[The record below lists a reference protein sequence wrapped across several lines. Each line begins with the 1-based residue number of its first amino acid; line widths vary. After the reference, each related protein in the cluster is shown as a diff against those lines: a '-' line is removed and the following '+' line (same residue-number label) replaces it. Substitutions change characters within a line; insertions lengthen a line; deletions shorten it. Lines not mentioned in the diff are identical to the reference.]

1 MKKSLQRIIAATLI
15 FCLCVT
21 ILPVSALAA
30 EDGLVTDA
38 ETITDT
44 RIDDEGNTIV
54 TVILQEKTQGTTA
67 DGVAVS
73 KEETVTHIAKTD
85 PNGNVLG
92 TSHVEEGTESREWD
106 EKVKPGEEMGEVKVQ
121 LRPGEGASEATEHTY
136 SDITG
141 DEQHGPNDKEYDYK
155 KTEVTIN
162 RTVTATAG
170 EINTAIERAETRLES
185 IKAEDY
191 EGKDP
196 NVFGPD
202 LDFVAG
208 TADAVPQPEEEG
220 YDYQL
225 VGYGDAT
232 NELKV
237 LRDYITYEKTDGKPV
252 TDAEGNFIIEKV
264 ETKLDNTPMQIAL
277 RKDENGEY
285 EYFFGYCIDSDTE
298 AGDGAWY
305 KVANL
310 EDSDYYPNPDSAAKL
325 RAVVTN
331 GYWGT
336 EMGKGSVEQIK
347 EMIKEVC
354 GPDAVIT
361 VDTDDN
367 GGKAT
372 YKIVDI
378 IDSLTEAEA
387 LAATQAAIWSFAN
400 GDPSTKDGK
409 DGYIAHGP
417 VNVKRSGGSY
427 MREYLP
433 ESDAR
438 AMAVFNWLRSL
449 APIEDS
455 DEEVIT
461 IINEKNAVGD
471 MWLTVRDK
479 AKDYAQNMDDDSEN
493 DVYNTELNFTLAFV
507 PDPEKDDLLVYL
519 MDAEGNP
526 IRDKEGEPVIRRLA
540 GENSE
545 ERRADT
551 IHPDENGVYTLSGLQ
566 LSENSDFKLDLRL
579 EGAQYLKE
587 GVYIYT
593 AHGGVDK
600 SQSIVGIAEGTH
612 TVDVSV
618 GMTVRFEGDENKHVA
633 EKRIW
638 RTQSNTGGEPP
649 KVDTTPEPS
658 PKPPKHDHIVD
669 PDEIYLARPVKTGD
683 VSYVLAGMALA
694 SAIGLMGVLLAG
706 RKANKN

>member
-54 TVILQEKTQGTTA
+54 TVIVQEKTRGTDE
-67 DGVAVS
+67 DGKRV
-73 KEETVTHIAKTD
+73 KGEKTFTHTTKTD
-85 PNGNVLG
+85 PKGNVLEIRQI
-92 TSHVEEGTESREWD
+92 EEGTESREWD
-106 EKVKPGEEMGEVKVQ
+106 EEVQPGEEMGEVKVQ
-121 LRPGEGASEATEHTY
+121 LRPGESVSGSAVYTSTDT
-136 SDITG
+136 TG
-141 DEQHGPNDKEYDYK
+141 DEPQGPDDEEYDYK
-155 KTEVTIN
+155 NTDITIN
-162 RTVTATAG
+162 RTATATAG
-170 EINTAIERAETRLES
+170 EINTAIDRVETRLES

-220 YDYQL
+220 YEYQL

-361 VDTDDN
+361 VDTDNN

-400 GDPSTKDGK
+400 GDSNTKDGK
-409 DGYIAHGP
+409 DGYIALGP

-427 MREYLP
+427 IREYLP

-449 APIEDS
+449 TPIEDS
-455 DEEVIT
+455 DEEVTT
-461 IINEKNAVGD
+461 IINQKNAVGD

-479 AKDYAQNMDDDSEN
+479 AEEHAQNMDDDSDN

-507 PDPEKDDLLVYL
+507 PDTEKDDLLVYL

-566 LSENSDFKLDLRL
+566 LSEGSDFRLNLRL

-618 GMTVRFEGDENKHVA
+618 GMTVRFEADEDKYVA
-633 EKRIW
+633 EKRRW
-638 RTQSNTGGEPP
+638 RTEDDTEIEPP
-649 KVDTTPEPS
+649 KAEINPDPTPR
-658 PKPPKHDHIVD
+658 PPKHEHIID
-669 PDEIYLARPVKTGD
+669 PNEIELAKPVKTGD
-683 VSYVLAGMALA
+683 MSFALMGMALA

-706 RKANKN
+706 RRSNKN